1 MRNIWKRISDAYER
15 ILLFFYRKRA
25 VFLIS
30 AEALALAALTG
41 CLLLKA
47 YPRSPAASCLL
58 SLLSQQSIGA
68 AGSDPQKDDF
78 IKWVDFNVPEE
89 AMTKA
94 FRLDVATCQQQLHLN
109 WIELLAFMGARYG
122 GDFSSYLEADMDEL
136 ASRLQSGISMEQLT
150 ADMKYYPY
158 YLEAYTAVLGG
169 LVGYYE
175 IQIPASEAPSFA
187 LADSTIQEDDPS
199 CGPSS
204 VSQGGD
210 PGAAGENHPQSG
222 QNPEKVW
229 VTKYGMKGFLPI
241 AKGFP
246 YTDYDDFGVSR
257 SYGYKRKHLGHDMMG
272 QTGTPVMAVE
282 SGYVETMGWNQYG
295 GWRIGIRSF
304 DKKRYYYYAHLRK
317 DYPYQSCLSE
327 GSIVTAGDVIG
338 YMGRTGYS
346 STENTNN
353 IDKTHLHFGLQLIF
367 DESQKEGNGEIWV
380 NCYEL
385 MKFLSINRSEAA
397 KKEGTK
403 EWERIYGM
411 KDPAVAEAEHSRNP

>member
-1 MRNIWKRISDAYER
+1 MRNIWKQISNTYES
-15 ILLFFYRKRA
+15 ILLFFYRRRT

-30 AEALALAALTG
+30 AEVLALIFLG
-41 CLLLKA
+41 SCLLLKA
-47 YPRSPAASCLL
+47 YPHSPAASCLL
-58 SLLSQQSIGA
+58 SLLSQENIKT
-68 AGSDPQKDDF
+68 AGTDSQKDNF
-78 IKWVDFNVPEE
+78 IKWVDFNVPEN

-94 FRLDVATCQQQLHLN
+94 FRLDVSTCQQQIHLN
-109 WIELLAFMGARYG
+109 WIELLAFLGARYG
-122 GDFSSYLEADMDEL
+122 GDFSHYQETDMDEL
-136 ASRLQSGISMEQLT
+136 ARQLQSGISMEQLS

-175 IQIPASEAPSFA
+175 IEIPVSEAPSFA
-187 LADSTIQEDDPS
+187 LADTRIQEDDP
-199 CGPSS
+199 
-204 VSQGGD
+204 
-210 PGAAGENHPQSG
+210 AAGSSPSAESSPQSG
-222 QNPEKVW
+222 QSPEKVW
-229 VTKYGMKGFLPI
+229 VTKYGLKGFLPI

-272 QTGTPVMAVE
+272 QTGTPVIAVE
-282 SGYVETMGWNQYG
+282 SGYVETIGWNQYG

-367 DESQKEGNGEIWV
+367 DESQKEGNSEIWI

-385 MKFLSINRSEAA
+385 MKFLNINRSEAV

-403 EWERIYGM
+403 EWERVYQM
-411 KDPAVAEAEHSRNP
+411 KDPSAEKAKRDSSQNTPSS

>member
-1 MRNIWKRISDAYER
+1 MRNIWKRICDAYER

-109 WIELLAFMGARYG
+109 WIELLAFLGARYG
-122 GDFSSYLEADMDEL
+122 GDFSNYREADMDEL

-175 IQIPASEAPSFA
+175 IQIPAQRPPPSPWP
-187 LADSTIQEDDPS
+187 T
-199 CGPSS
+199 
-204 VSQGGD
+204 
-210 PGAAGENHPQSG
+210 PQSRRTI
-222 QNPEKVW
+222 PPAA
-229 VTKYGMKGFLPI
+229 LPL
-241 AKGFP
+241 FP
-246 YTDYDDFGVSR
+246 RAAILAQLVKAIPSPARILKR
-257 SYGYKRKHLGHDMMG
+257 SGL
-272 QTGTPVMAVE
+272 PNMA
-282 SGYVETMGWNQYG
+282 
-295 GWRIGIRSF
+295 
-304 DKKRYYYYAHLRK
+304 
-317 DYPYQSCLSE
+317 
-327 GSIVTAGDVIG
+327 
-338 YMGRTGYS
+338 
-346 STENTNN
+346 
-353 IDKTHLHFGLQLIF
+353 
-367 DESQKEGNGEIWV
+367 
-380 NCYEL
+380 
-385 MKFLSINRSEAA
+385 
-397 KKEGTK
+397 
-403 EWERIYGM
+403 
-411 KDPAVAEAEHSRNP
+411 

>member
-109 WIELLAFMGARYG
+109 WIELLAFLGARYG

-150 ADMKYYPY
+150 ADMRNIIPTIWRPTQPFWGAWWDIMKSRSPPQRPPPSPWPTPQSRRTIPPAA
-158 YLEAYTAVLGG
+158 LPLFPKAA
-169 LVGYYE
+169 
-175 IQIPASEAPSFA
+175 IPAQLVKTIPSPA
-187 LADSTIQEDDPS
+187 RILKR
-199 CGPSS
+199 
-204 VSQGGD
+204 
-210 PGAAGENHPQSG
+210 SG
-222 QNPEKVW
+222 LLN
-229 VTKYGMKGFLPI
+229 
-241 AKGFP
+241 
-246 YTDYDDFGVSR
+246 
-257 SYGYKRKHLGHDMMG
+257 
-272 QTGTPVMAVE
+272 MA
-282 SGYVETMGWNQYG
+282 
-295 GWRIGIRSF
+295 
-304 DKKRYYYYAHLRK
+304 
-317 DYPYQSCLSE
+317 
-327 GSIVTAGDVIG
+327 
-338 YMGRTGYS
+338 
-346 STENTNN
+346 
-353 IDKTHLHFGLQLIF
+353 
-367 DESQKEGNGEIWV
+367 
-380 NCYEL
+380 
-385 MKFLSINRSEAA
+385 
-397 KKEGTK
+397 
-403 EWERIYGM
+403 
-411 KDPAVAEAEHSRNP
+411 